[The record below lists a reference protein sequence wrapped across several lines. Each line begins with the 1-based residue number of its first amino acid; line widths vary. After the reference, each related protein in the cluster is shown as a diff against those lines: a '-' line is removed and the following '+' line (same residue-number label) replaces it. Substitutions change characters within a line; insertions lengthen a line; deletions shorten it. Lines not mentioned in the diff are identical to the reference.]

1 MEWVT
6 CVMGAAAPGE
16 VWPWGLKSPGLSH
29 HCRRPCTA
37 SGAVAKC
44 TAQPPWSSPSISSPG
59 AQTRQPHFCTLTQR
73 ARVPVAQPTR
83 PSELVPHQPLPPP
96 VLTEPRGFPSC
107 GLCLSCVP
115 RTFPGLASAQMSP
128 PQEGCHHPCP
138 SPSTAAITPV
148 LLFSHLFCIP
158 PLLAVNPMG
167 AGACLQPGTQGAW
180 VAEGPGLGDQR
191 PSDL

>member
-83 PSELVPHQPLPPP
+83 PSELVPYQPLPPP

-107 GLCLSCVP
+107 GLCLSWVP
-115 RTFPGLASAQMSP
+115 RTFPGWLLLRCHLLRRAATTPAPAPPQLPSPQYSCFPICSVSP
-128 PQEGCHHPCP
+128 PCW
-138 SPSTAAITPV
+138 
-148 LLFSHLFCIP
+148 L
-158 PLLAVNPMG
+158 
-167 AGACLQPGTQGAW
+167 
-180 VAEGPGLGDQR
+180 
-191 PSDL
+191 